1 MRHYLNRALAFAS
14 ISLMTAAWLFG
25 ACVSACAQTQASVT
39 LSAGVVTI
47 NTIGLTTAAGNPVV
61 LSQPNVTTNLLTLS
75 FDAVTL
81 LQSAVVPPGTY
92 TDLDFKFSGGYIQL
106 PNGLIYATS
115 PTYAGLPP
123 GATVNGTLKL
133 PKALKVVAPGGS
145 VTVSANSKLLLLD
158 FDVSQTF
165 GHLAGDSG
173 SWIYGQTVQAT
184 VLTFSGNLVVA
195 VSADPSVTFPIINGT
210 QVTLADFDAQ
220 ITNSG
225 GATKTVS
232 LQATADPT
240 VFSVSFIFLLP
251 DSLYLTLIAPAGVSF
266 TTSPTVPISVTV
278 LAGQETEVALVVTSV
293 TSP

>member
-1 MRHYLNRALAFAS
+1 
-14 ISLMTAAWLFG
+14 
-25 ACVSACAQTQASVT
+25 

-61 LSQPNVTTNLLTLS
+61 LSQPNVTTNLLTLYNH
-75 FDAVTL
+75 AATL
-81 LQSAVVPPGTY
+81 LQNAVVPPGTY
-92 TDLDFKFSGGYIQL
+92 TDLDFRFSGGYIQL

-115 PTYAGLPP
+115 PTYVGLPA

-133 PKALKVVAPGGS
+133 PKALKIVPPGGS
-145 VTVSANSKLLLLD
+145 VTASTNSKLILLD

-165 GHLAGDSG
+165 GHPAGDSS

-184 VLTFSGNLVVA
+184 SLIFSGNLVVT
-195 VSADPSVTFPIINGT
+195 VSADPSVTFPIVNGT

-232 LQATADPT
+232 LLATADPT
-240 VFSVSFIFLLP
+240 VFSVSFIFLFP
-251 DSLYLTLIAPAGVSF
+251 DSLSLTLIAPVGVSF
-266 TTSPTVPISVTV
+266 TTSPTVPIPVTV
-278 LAGQETEVALVVTSV
+278 LGGQETDVALVVTSV

>member
-1 MRHYLNRALAFAS
+1 
-14 ISLMTAAWLFG
+14 MTTDWLFG

-133 PKALKVVAPGGS
+133 PKALKVAAPGGS

-158 FDVSQTF
+158 FDVAQTF

-173 SWIYGQTVQAT
+173 SWIYGQTVQST
-184 VLTFSGNLVVA
+184 VLTFIANLVIA
-195 VSADPSVTFPIINGT
+195 VSA
-210 QVTLADFDAQ
+210 AQ
-220 ITNSG
+220 H
-225 GATKTVS
+225 
-232 LQATADPT
+232 
-240 VFSVSFIFLLP
+240 LP
-251 DSLYLTLIAPAGVSF
+251 LP
-266 TTSPTVPISVTV
+266 
-278 LAGQETEVALVVTSV
+278 
-293 TSP
+293 